1 IQQVGREH
9 LRQSVLPQAY
19 DVAGATE
26 PEVELGKVEPTPR
39 LRDRFQPARALL
51 VDAALEKQAV
61 RLVLATADSPAELM
75 QLREPEPLSA
85 LYQHDR
91 RIGKI
96 DAQLHDACR
105 DQQVRVSPHEP
116 CHPFFLLA

>member
-1 IQQVGREH
+1 RVCSKHGIAIQHQQRGRPRSLRQCDIQQVGREH
-9 LRQSVLPQAY
+9 LRQSVLPQAD

-39 LRDRFQPARALL
+39 LRDRFQPTRALL

-85 LYQHDR
+85 L
-91 RIGKI
+91 
-96 DAQLHDACR
+96 
-105 DQQVRVSPHEP
+105 
-116 CHPFFLLA
+116 